1 MKIDIIGG
9 LDDGDL
15 RTKLELWR
23 EHATVLGDIAD
34 STTPEGRP
42 KKGMKTVHGV
52 KTLYVNPAYAHK
64 YHKSVKK
71 AVAKAENASVVS
83 DVARIIRRL
92 EQVIAKTPDRIVLL
106 IPEAKAKDG
115 RGLDGIDDF
124 YLGYEPSD
132 SYYDDDEYYTEME
145 RQRDERD
152 ARDEAVLDP
161 AFQYRVADSDVGA
174 IDDINGVGIGIEDIQ
189 DIGAFGLFK
198 PGSAERNLWDMSPGG
213 IVTNVVTGHP
223 QAIKQ
228 GATATFQEMQHQIN
242 DNNSIG
248 HRIWNMTPVGMAAN
262 VALGHGVNP
271 TLQAYGMGTNQS
283 AQLVA
288 AKKAADDKAA
298 EEQKA
303 KYLKYG
309 LVALGVVAVGVIGY
323 MVLKRRK

>member
-132 SYYDDDEYYTEME
+132 SYYDNDEYYTEME

-174 IDDINGVGIGIEDIQ
+174 IDDINGVGVGIEDIQ
-189 DIGAFGLFK
+189 DIGGAWLPQGIDNALHTYY
-198 PGSAERNLWDMSPGG
+198 DMTPAGMV
-213 IVTNVVTGHP
+213 INTVTGHP
-223 QAIKQ
+223 QATGQ
-228 GATATFQEMQHQIN
+228 AMQTVTN
-242 DNNSIG
+242 AVTGNT
-248 HRIWNMTPVGMAAN
+248 TPNPAAQAA
-262 VALGHGVNP
+262 ALQ
-271 TLQAYGMGTNQS
+271 QA
-283 AQLVA
+283 A
-288 AKKAADDKAA
+288 AIQQAKAD

-323 MVLKRRK
+323 VVFKKRK